1 MGRRRAAGAEI
12 SMIKERRKIMYS
24 FGQLCCVGYLCYLSV
39 LDIQKRRL
47 PEGLLAAGVGIAAG
61 VAALRIFWGFGPFL
75 LGLAGAAVG
84 GGFLWISKVT
94 DEAFGYG
101 DSILIIALGLFLG
114 LWKLLYLLMAAFGL
128 SAIFSMVMMKRQNF
142 QRTTT
147 MPFVPFFGAA
157 YVVLLLA
164 RLF

>member
-1 MGRRRAAGAEI
+1 
-12 SMIKERRKIMYS
+12 MIKERRKIMYS

-84 GGFLWISKVT
+84 VGFLWISKVT

-114 LWKLLYLLMAAFGL
+114 LWL

>member
-1 MGRRRAAGAEI
+1 
-12 SMIKERRKIMYS
+12 MYS

-47 PEGLLAAGVGIAAG
+47 PEGLLAAGVGVAAAI
-61 VAALRIFWGFGPFL
+61 AALRIFWGFGPFL
-75 LGLAGAAVG
+75 LSLA
-84 GGFLWISKVT
+84 IT

-128 SAIFSMVMMKRQNF
+128 SAVYSMVMMKKQNF

-147 MPFVPFFGAA
+147 LPFVPFFGAA
-157 YVVLLLA
+157 YIVLLLA

>member
-1 MGRRRAAGAEI
+1 MGRHRAAGAEI

-61 VAALRIFWGFGPFL
+61 VAVLRIFWGFGPFL

-84 GGFLWISKVT
+84 VGFLWISKVT

-147 MPFVPFFGAA
+147 LPFVPFFGAA

>member
-84 GGFLWISKVT
+84 VGFLWISKVT
-94 DEAFGYG
+94 DEE
-101 DSILIIALGLFLG
+101 
-114 LWKLLYLLMAAFGL
+114 
-128 SAIFSMVMMKRQNF
+128 
-142 QRTTT
+142 
-147 MPFVPFFGAA
+147 
-157 YVVLLLA
+157 
-164 RLF
+164 

>member
-1 MGRRRAAGAEI
+1 
-12 SMIKERRKIMYS
+12 MIKERRKIMYS

-84 GGFLWISKVT
+84 VGFLWISKVT

-101 DSILIIALGLFLG
+101 DSILIIALG
-114 LWKLLYLLMAAFGL
+114 LYLLMAAFGL

>member
-1 MGRRRAAGAEI
+1 
-12 SMIKERRKIMYS
+12 MYS

-47 PEGLLAAGVGIAAG
+47 PEGLLAAGVGVAAAIAA
-61 VAALRIFWGFGPFL
+61 LGPFL
-75 LGLAGAAVG
+75 LSLAGAAIGVA
-84 GGFLWISKVT
+84 FLWISKIT

-128 SAIFSMVMMKRQNF
+128 SAIYSMVMLKKQNF

-147 MPFVPFFGAA
+147 LPFVPIFGAA
-157 YVVLLLA
+157 YIVLLLA